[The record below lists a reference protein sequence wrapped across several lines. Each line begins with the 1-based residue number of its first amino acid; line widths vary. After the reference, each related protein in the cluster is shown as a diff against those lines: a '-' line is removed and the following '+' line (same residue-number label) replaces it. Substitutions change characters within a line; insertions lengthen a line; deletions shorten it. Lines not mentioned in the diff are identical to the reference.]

1 MEKKFTWGTAT
12 SAYQVEGAAQEDGR
26 GLSIWDSFVKQK
38 GRIADGS
45 DGSVAC
51 DHYHR
56 YKEDVALLKEL
67 GVNAYRFSVSWTR
80 LLPSGEGQINQKGAD
95 FYSRLID
102 ELLKN
107 DITPVLTLHHWDY
120 PLALY
125 YKGGWLNRDLTDLF
139 GEYAQKVVQLYG
151 DRVNDYITLNEPQ
164 CMLGCAYDDED
175 HAPGTKTGTREQLQI
190 LHNFLL
196 AHGKAAKIIRESGA
210 KVSIAP
216 TSNFYIPATEKDIE
230 AARAASMG
238 AMLNSWIWS
247 DNYYLDP
254 IVFGKYPEEYYEKF
268 ADVLPEIKP
277 GDMKIISEP
286 IDYICQNIYR
296 GDYVR
301 CGANGKA
308 ELLPR
313 AQGEP
318 HTDMNWRVTPD
329 VLYWAT
335 KFITERYKLPL
346 VISENGSAY
355 ADLPSTENGKT
366 RVHDGARVEYIRSHL
381 KSVIRAREEGLP
393 LIGYFYWSLLDN
405 FEWSF
410 GYNRRFGLVYVDYK
424 TQQRI
429 KKDSFDFY
437 KNAIK
442 ADGNNL
448 NP

>member
-1 MEKKFTWGTAT
+1 MKKEKNFIWGTAT
-12 SAYQVEGAAQEDGR
+12 SAYQVEGAASEDGR
-26 GLSIWDSFVKQK
+26 GLSIWDSFVTQK

-45 DGSVAC
+45 DGQVAC

-80 LLPSGEGQINQKGAD
+80 LLPSGQGEINAKGAD

-107 DITPVLTLHHWDY
+107 DVTPFVTLHHWDY

-125 YKGGWLNRDLTDLF
+125 YKGGWLNRDLTDVFAEYVEKVIKLF
-139 GEYAQKVVQLYG
+139 G
-151 DRVNDYITLNEPQ
+151 DRVKHYVTLNEPQ

-175 HAPGTKTGTREQLQI
+175 HAPGTKIGTREQLQI

-216 TSNFYIPATEKDIE
+216 TSDLYIPATENEKDIE
-230 AARAASMG
+230 AAREASMS
-238 AMLNSWIWS
+238 ATLNSWIWS

-254 IVFGKYPEEYYEKF
+254 IVFGKYPDEYYSKF
-268 ADVLPEIKP
+268 RDVLPDIKQD
-277 GDMKIISEP
+277 DMKIISEP
-286 IDYICQNIYR
+286 IDFLCQNIYR
-296 GDYVR
+296 GSYVR
-301 CGANGKA
+301 RGSNGKI
-308 ELLPR
+308 EILSESL
-313 AQGEP
+313 GEP
-318 HTDMNWRVTPD
+318 HTDMGWRVTPE

-346 VISENGSAY
+346 IISESGCAMTDLVG
-355 ADLPSTENGKT
+355 ADK
-366 RVHDGARVEYIRSHL
+366 RVSDGARIEYIRSHL
-381 KSVIRAREEGLP
+381 KSVMRARDENLP
-393 LIGYFYWSLLDN
+393 IIGYFYWSMLDN

-410 GYNRRFGLVYVDYK
+410 GYKKRFGLTYVDYK
-424 TQQRI
+424 TQERI
-429 KKDSFDFY
+429 KKDSFYFY
-437 KNAIK
+437 KDVINS
-442 ADGNNL
+442 DGKNI
-448 NP
+448 